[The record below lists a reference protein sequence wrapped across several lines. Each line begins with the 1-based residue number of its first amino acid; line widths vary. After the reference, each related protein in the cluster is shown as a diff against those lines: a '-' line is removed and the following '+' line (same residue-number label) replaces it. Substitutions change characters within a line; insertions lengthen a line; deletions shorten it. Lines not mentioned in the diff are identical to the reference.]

1 MHVFRKSSVNDVVQ
15 AIKEL
20 IYARLARLER
30 IGYDVMFISELPH
43 DVIIQNSNKGH
54 MILSI

>member
-15 AIKEL
+15 AIKGL
-20 IYARLARLER
+20 IYTRLER

-54 MILSI
+54 MILGI